1 VAVLLP
7 GLGGEPPRPSR
18 LLRDA
23 LAPEIAAETY
33 SMATEASQRLLY
45 ESLKKTQRD
54 RIKRIRKEKREWEY
68 RKKLYQEWLRRGL
81 QPTPLGE
88 FRPWTEQPPTEQ
100 EIQAKVAACKP
111 YITELTAAVEEAE
124 RYVLSPALHLMQ
136 EAPILKQIGPDA
148 TLADIKGWAEEQARC
163 AKDEMRWKARCGLAW
178 ERIVKSSV
186 GRVMRLFGVKT
197 PLDLYGVRN
206 WLRAA
211 KAPDRVAWEVA
222 YERIL
227 NPRWWRRAVCR
238 EMVPAR
244 EKMWRILAPEW
255 IEAVSPDAREESRDR
270 DRANEIWA
278 KNYEAIRMD
287 NPGQVIGMPS
297 PKQHHKR
304 QYAEILATAKGLGDL
319 ADAAGMTP
327 WLITVTVPEHMHPT
341 TTAGMAGR
349 VRRANQAWDQSTP
362 RDVMR
367 WLTNRWQRLRSALN
381 RRSIQ
386 TYWLRATE
394 PHKDG
399 TPHYHLV
406 MWAEDQH
413 WPEIRRLFRHYF
425 EAGAAASQARQKR
438 GVQVERVMGGT
449 AGAVAYA
456 TSYIAKGTDGISGEE
471 GEAERMRAWRRTWNV
486 RAFEFSERK
495 ATLWRMLRATDLDP
509 ASRGKS
515 AQAAARAGQFAA
527 FLQAVTQGGI
537 TLYRETTPG
546 PSIAGYAAPRTRVLG
561 VVDGNGVISLKPR
574 WKVQQKINENNML
587 ETTSVQLSQKNQ
599 GKARAAL
606 LKRKRAVLPPKVA
619 WLRDRLHQNAAQ
631 PESISEKIRRQ
642 KGRKKEKAA
651 RLRERLRQWEVG
663 RVLQV
668 AAAEAYM
675 WYIDY
680 WVFQLDPP
688 F

>member
-1 VAVLLP
+1 
-7 GLGGEPPRPSR
+7 
-18 LLRDA
+18 
-23 LAPEIAAETY
+23 
-33 SMATEASQRLLY
+33 
-45 ESLKKTQRD
+45 
-54 RIKRIRKEKREWEY
+54 
-68 RKKLYQEWLRRGL
+68 
-81 QPTPLGE
+81 
-88 FRPWTEQPPTEQ
+88 
-100 EIQAKVAACKP
+100 
-111 YITELTAAVEEAE
+111 
-124 RYVLSPALHLMQ
+124 
-136 EAPILKQIGPDA
+136 
-148 TLADIKGWAEEQARC
+148 
-163 AKDEMRWKARCGLAW
+163 
-178 ERIVKSSV
+178 
-186 GRVMRLFGVKT
+186 
-197 PLDLYGVRN
+197 
-206 WLRAA
+206 
-211 KAPDRVAWEVA
+211 
-222 YERIL
+222 
-227 NPRWWRRAVCR
+227 
-238 EMVPAR
+238 
-244 EKMWRILAPEW
+244 
-255 IEAVSPDAREESRDR
+255 
-270 DRANEIWA
+270 
-278 KNYEAIRMD
+278 
-287 NPGQVIGMPS
+287 
-297 PKQHHKR
+297 
-304 QYAEILATAKGLGDL
+304 
-319 ADAAGMTP
+319 
-327 WLITVTVPEHMHPT
+327 
-341 TTAGMAGR
+341 
-349 VRRANQAWDQSTP
+349 
-362 RDVMR
+362 
-367 WLTNRWQRLRSALN
+367 
-381 RRSIQ
+381 
-386 TYWLRATE
+386 
-394 PHKDG
+394 
-399 TPHYHLV
+399 
-406 MWAEDQH
+406 
-413 WPEIRRLFRHYF
+413 
-425 EAGAAASQARQKR
+425 
-438 GVQVERVMGGT
+438 
-449 AGAVAYA
+449 VAYA

-587 ETTSVQLSQKNQ
+587 ETKSVQLSQKNQ